1 LAFSLSDVIQ
11 LRHYSFMSV
20 KGRIMTSPTKIIVTG
35 AAQGIGRAVALRLA
49 APGMHIGV
57 WDTQAKGAEAS
68 AQACVEAGAKARAC
82 QVDVGDTN
90 QIEAAVS
97 TFEREWG
104 KPDGL
109 VNNAGIFPRAR
120 ALDIQ
125 LAAWERVLRINL
137 TGTFLCAQA
146 VAVRM
151 KDIGHG
157 AIVNTAS
164 GRALAG
170 AANGAH
176 YSATKGGIIALTKSL
191 ALDWA
196 PYGIRVNCIIPGL
209 ADTAQPRV
217 EMGDNELYAMGA
229 RIPLGRI
236 GKPEDMAGVVAFL
249 LSDDA
254 AYMTGQ
260 SVAVNGGAIMIP

>member
-1 LAFSLSDVIQ
+1 MKLPEKV
-11 LRHYSFMSV
+11 
-20 KGRIMTSPTKIIVTG
+20 IVTG

-49 APGMHIGV
+49 GPGTHIAV
-57 WDTQAKGAEAS
+57 WDVKTEGVEETAKLCRANGATAS
-68 AQACVEAGAKARAC
+68 AYI
-82 QVDVGDTN
+82 VDVADAD
-90 QIEAAVS
+90 QIEKAVAA
-97 TFEREWG
+97 FDKAWG

-120 ALDIQ
+120 ALDMN
-125 LAAWERVLRINL
+125 LSEWEQVLRVNL
-137 TGTFLCAQA
+137 TGTFVTARA
-146 VAVRM
+146 VAARM
-151 KDIGHG
+151 KELGRG

-176 YSATKGGIIALTKSL
+176 YSATKGGILALTKSL

-196 PYGIRVNCIIPGL
+196 SFGIRVNCVIPGL
-209 ADTAQPRV
+209 SDTAQPRV
-217 EMGDNELYAMGA
+217 EMGDNELYAAGA
-229 RIPLGRI
+229 KIPLGRI
-236 GKPEDMAGVVAFL
+236 GQPQDIAAVVAFL

-260 SVAVNGGAIMIP
+260 SVAVNDGAIMVP

>member
-1 LAFSLSDVIQ
+1 MKLP
-11 LRHYSFMSV
+11 
-20 KGRIMTSPTKIIVTG
+20 KKIIVTG

-49 APGMHIGV
+49 APGVHIAV
-57 WDTQAKGAEAS
+57 WDVKTDAVEETAKLCRDNGAVAS
-68 AQACVEAGAKARAC
+68 AYT
-82 QVDVGDTN
+82 VDVADAD
-90 QIEAAVS
+90 QIEKAVAA
-97 TFEREWG
+97 FDKAWG

-120 ALDIQ
+120 ALDMK
-125 LAAWERVLRINL
+125 LSEWEQVLRVNL
-137 TGTFLCAQA
+137 TGTFVTARA
-146 VAVRM
+146 VAARM
-151 KDIGHG
+151 KELGRG

-176 YSATKGGIIALTKSL
+176 YSATKGGILALTKSP

-196 PYGIRVNCIIPGL
+196 GFGIRVNCVIPGL
-209 ADTAQPRV
+209 SDTAQPRV
-217 EMGDNELYAMGA
+217 EMGDNELYAAGA
-229 RIPLGRI
+229 KIPLGRI
-236 GKPEDMAGVVAFL
+236 GQPQDIAAVVAFL

-260 SVAVNGGAIMIP
+260 SVAVNGGAIMVP

>member
-1 LAFSLSDVIQ
+1 MALPARV
-11 LRHYSFMSV
+11 
-20 KGRIMTSPTKIIVTG
+20 IVTG

-49 APGMHIGV
+49 VPGVQVAV
-57 WDTQAKGAEAS
+57 WDVQADGVEETAKLCRDQGAA
-68 AQACVEAGAKARAC
+68 ARAW
-82 QVDVGDTN
+82 QVDVGDSG
-90 QIEAAVS
+90 QIEAAVAA
-97 TFEREWG
+97 FEHEWG

-120 ALDIQ
+120 ALDMK
-125 LAAWERVLRINL
+125 LEEWERVLRVNL
-137 TGTFLCAQA
+137 TGTFVCARA
-146 VAVRM
+146 VAARM
-151 KDIGHG
+151 KDAGGG

-164 GRALAG
+164 GRAIAG

-176 YSATKGGIIALTKSL
+176 YSATKGGILALTKSL

-196 PYGIRVNCIIPGL
+196 GYGIRVNCVIPGIT
-209 ADTAQPRV
+209 DTAQPRV
-217 EMGDNELYAMGA
+217 EMGDNELYAAGS

-236 GKPEDMAGVVAFL
+236 GQPQDIAAVVAFL